1 MLKIKTIRSFAKRFR
16 KLSSGKFKYKKSNMR
31 HILIKKTSKHKRQ
44 LRSKAIVK
52 KSNLKII
59 NKCLPYS

>member
-16 KLSSGKFKYKKSNMR
+16 KLSSGKFKHKKSNMR
-31 HILIKKTSKHKRQ
+31 HILVKKTSKHKRQ